1 MPIFSWSALV
11 LGSTAWEMTG
21 SGKTMRSRMMT
32 CAGSDSVSPVVTSLM
47 PTAAAMSPAMRP
59 SRSFLPLIGLKT
71 ESPDFTTPEPAPRTA
86 RCRPDGVRFRGRARR
101 AP

>member
-1 MPIFSWSALV
+1 MRSTRISRCSSPMPEMMVCPDSSSVRTRKDGSSCASRFNAMPIFSWSALV

-47 PTAAAMSPAMRP
+47 PTAAAMSPA
-59 SRSFLPLIGLKT
+59 
-71 ESPDFTTPEPAPRTA
+71 
-86 RCRPDGVRFRGRARR
+86 
-101 AP
+101 